1 MPLYRELHIEQIV
14 QNRLSRA
21 TGLVISQVVMLDSDI
36 TSQADILIGFIFS
49 ELMRDRSLSNSLM
62 YLIGH
67 ALCILLVF
75 TRPQSSSIL
84 VNGSVSMHH

>member
-21 TGLVISQVVMLDSDI
+21 TGLVISQVDSYI
-36 TSQADILIGFIFS
+36 ISQADILIGFIFS
-49 ELMRDRSLSNSLM
+49 EVMRDRSLSNSLM

-67 ALCILLVF
+67 ALCILLLF

-84 VNGSVSMHH
+84 VNGSIRMHH